1 MKDNSSRQHWFVDFL
16 VEDKYRIYR
25 HLLIWIYIILTEI
38 PNFNGTKKYAGNY
51 DLFYGATKLLLFIPM
66 VYMNMYILVP
76 KLLFKDRYFVYLFT
90 ILMMILIMISIMQVL
105 SNGIFDYFFKTYRL
119 TNDQENYGP
128 LATIIDNLNI
138 LGIAVIASTSIK
150 LLQRWKKD
158 STRIND
164 LEKNTLQ
171 IELRE
176 LKNQINPHFLFNML
190 NNVNVLISKDPQ
202 KASTVIK
209 KLSQFLRYQLYE
221 TRGQTVS
228 LQSEIEFLRDFLA
241 LEKIRR
247 DEFSFEIT
255 NEQPTDLLDTS
266 IPPGLFLTFVEN
278 AVKHSADTE
287 APSSIS
293 LCFKNIGKRL
303 IFTCVNTKPN
313 EPFFIRTGGLGL
325 ANIIR
330 RLDLLYGKSYK
341 LDIDN
346 GDDLYKVI
354 LSIPI

>member
-1 MKDNSSRQHWFVDFL
+1 MKDTPSRQSWFVDFL
-16 VEDKYRIYR
+16 VIDRYRFHR

-38 PNFNGTKKYAGNY
+38 PNFNGIKRYSGNY
-51 DLFYGATKLLLFIPM
+51 DLYYGATKLLLFIPM

-90 ILMMILIMISIMQVL
+90 ILMMILIMISITQVL
-105 SNGIFDYFFKTYRL
+105 SNSIFDHFFRTYRL
-119 TNDQENYGP
+119 TNDQQNYGT
-128 LATIIDNLNI
+128 LTAIIDNLNV

-164 LEKNTLQ
+164 LEKSTLQ

-190 NNVNVLISKDPQ
+190 NNVNVLVSKDPE
-202 KASTVIK
+202 KASTIIK

-221 TRGQTVS
+221 TRGQAVS
-228 LQSEIEFLRDFLA
+228 LQSEMTFLQDFLE

-247 DEFSFEIT
+247 DEFIFKID
-255 NEQPTDLLDTS
+255 NEQPAEVLDTFL
-266 IPPGLFLTFVEN
+266 PPGLFLTFIEN

-293 LCFKNIGKRL
+293 LSFKNAGKSL
-303 IFTCVNTKPN
+303 IFTCINTKPI
-313 EPFFIRTGGLGL
+313 EPSFTQVGGLGL

-341 LDIDN
+341 LDIQN
-346 GDDLYKVI
+346 GEDLYKVS